1 MMVDPGHNCL
11 CCLRNREEFPSL
23 FYIPSCQLAEPF
35 SYQWPTREQM
45 WRQTFWL
52 DERVTLCGLFES
64 LHLANKMLKGKPMF
78 TPCGIAYLLPATPMN
93 IRGWLQGIWDSSLQQ
108 GCIFRKGLFAIPDH
122 PSSNPASPGPNRGL
136 TSPEDIRPYPKAA
149 PQKKQ
154 KAS

>member
-1 MMVDPGHNCL
+1 
-11 CCLRNREEFPSL
+11 
-23 FYIPSCQLAEPF
+23 
-35 SYQWPTREQM
+35 
-45 WRQTFWL
+45 
-52 DERVTLCGLFES
+52 
-64 LHLANKMLKGKPMF
+64 MF

-136 TSPEDIRPYPKAA
+136 TSPEDIWPYPKAA

-154 KAS
+154 KASQAKKCQSAILTDTPDKESLEEERKQRKRWQNDFKEAGEARSKKEKTEIIDQMKKTASALSV